1 MSAVIVTAVR
11 VDPRSAGA
19 VSVEVDG
26 QRVATVSVT
35 VADRLGLKRGHSLS
49 AGQLEQLLEEAAV
62 EAAYRVAVRILAA
75 RPRARR
81 DLLRRLTERGHEPS
95 LVERAVARLESAGVV
110 DDDEFA
116 RHFVRVRAPRGYGPS
131 RLLTDLL
138 ARGVDRRVSERAVAE
153 VSHAEGTDSETM
165 ARSLAEKR
173 ARQLG
178 SLATKRKQQRLLA
191 YLARRGYR
199 GRAVREMV
207 AEIVSD

>member
-49 AGQLEQLLEEAAV
+49 AGQLEQ
-62 EAAYRVAVRILAA
+62 
-75 RPRARR
+75 
-81 DLLRRLTERGHEPS
+81 LLRRLTERGHEPS